1 MNSWANVGDL
11 VFVLSRDK
19 EPIPCKVIKEIG
31 TGTSAQLFFETIED
45 SDKNKIPKKNLKA
58 FLNQV
63 GYAGGYVFKEKQ
75 NALDY
80 LEELNTKGSFNMS
93 SMITKKTRRVQ
104 EKMIQKSRQQQ
115 PIDIQKI
122 KDDATAEAVNRV
134 HKIVIASMLLALNSK
149 LHIGPKRGAEIVE
162 EINRIIAE
170 ELGEGKITQEEL
182 LKKAEE
188 KMKIKIGD

>member
-11 VFVLSRDK
+11 VFVLSKDK

-31 TGTSAQLFFETIED
+31 TGTSTQLFFETIED

-134 HKIVIASMLLALNSK
+134 HKVVIASMLLALNSK

>member
-31 TGTSAQLFFETIED
+31 TGTSTQLFFETIED

-134 HKIVIASMLLALNSK
+134 HKVVIASMLLALNSK

>member
-31 TGTSAQLFFETIED
+31 TGTSTQLFFETIED
-45 SDKNKIPKKNLKA
+45 SDKNKMPKKNLKA

-134 HKIVIASMLLALNSK
+134 HKVVIASMLLALNSK